1 MLWQFYPWFNSY
13 YPLFMCIVQCNVDN
27 EPRIKLNRNI
37 EGPAQ
42 FPQFVNA
49 GLCSVPQATNFC
61 LWATRK
67 THFCIMLKGW
77 EPQNSQL
84 GPLSTT
90 SQSTAL
96 E

>member
-1 MLWQFYPWFNSY
+1 MLKSVDVVTILSLVQFLLSFVYVYS
-13 YPLFMCIVQCNVDN
+13 NVDN

-37 EGPAQ
+37 EGPAR

-49 GLCSVPQATNFC
+49 GLCSGTQATNFC

-77 EPQNSQL
+77 APQNSQL
-84 GPLSTT
+84 GPLGTT
-90 SQSTAL
+90 S
-96 E
+96 